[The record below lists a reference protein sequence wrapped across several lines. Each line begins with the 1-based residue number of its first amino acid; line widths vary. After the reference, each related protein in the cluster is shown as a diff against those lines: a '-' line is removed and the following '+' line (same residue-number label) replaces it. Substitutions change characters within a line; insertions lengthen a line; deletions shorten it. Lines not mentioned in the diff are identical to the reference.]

1 MDNQIRDERKPTESN
16 MKKYAFVALA
26 ILSVVLGTASLIAPA
41 NASAVYLFQSS
52 TSTG

>member
-1 MDNQIRDERKPTESN
+1 MDNQIRDERKPTEST
-16 MKKYAFVALA
+16 MKKYAVVALA

-41 NASAVYLFQSS
+41 NASAVYLFPPS

>member
-1 MDNQIRDERKPTESN
+1 MDNQIRDERKPTEST

-41 NASAVYLFQSS
+41 NASALYLYPPCDCN
-52 TSTG
+52 G